1 MRKALLPM
9 IASLALCGA
18 ATVALIATNAS
29 AAQTPKKPVMV
40 AMLTTAGMNN
50 NSAIAPDGAMD
61 DMLDA
66 PGDMGGGMPPPDG
79 KMGERFR
86 ARMAQMCKDIY
97 ARKVGEMAFLET
109 KLALSPAQTGAFA
122 RWKQVNLDSAQRH
135 ASECSTRTAQMADKI
150 ADRMKA
156 RADHKAGERPSP
168 VDRLAREEEMLKTRL
183 ADLEAERPAL
193 AALYNALTPEQRRE
207 FHGGMER
214 PGMGG
219 PMGHPGGRMMGMMHR
234 PPMGGPGMGMGPH
247 GPADAPPP
255 PPPQ

>member
-1 MRKALLPM
+1 MRKALVPM

-18 ATVALIATNAS
+18 ATAALIATNAS
-29 AAQTPKKPVMV
+29 AAQAPKKPVMV
-40 AMLTTAGMNN
+40 AMITSPGMNN
-50 NSAIAPDGAMD
+50 DDVAPDGAMD
-61 DMLDA
+61 DMMDA
-66 PGDMGGGMPPPDG
+66 PGDMGGGMPGPDG

-97 ARKVGEMAFLET
+97 AHKVGEMAFLET
-109 KLALSPAQTGAFA
+109 KLALAPAQSGAFA

-135 ASECSTRTAQMADKI
+135 AGECSTRTAKF
-150 ADRMKA
+150 ADRIAERMKDK
-156 RADHKAGERPSP
+156 ADHKRGERPSP
-168 VDRLAREEEMLKTRL
+168 VDRLAHEEDMLKTRL
-183 ADLEAERPAL
+183 ADIEAERPAL

-214 PGMGG
+214 GGMGG
-219 PMGHPGGRMMGMMHR
+219 PGGGPGGHMMGMMHR
-234 PPMGGPGMGMGPH
+234 PMGGHEPGMGPH

>member
-1 MRKALLPM
+1 MRKALVPM

-18 ATVALIATNAS
+18 ATAALIATNAS
-29 AAQTPKKPVMV
+29 AAQAPKKPVMV
-40 AMLTTAGMNN
+40 AMITSPGMNN
-50 NSAIAPDGAMD
+50 NDVAPGADGPLD
-61 DMLDA
+61 DMMDA
-66 PGDMGGGMPPPDG
+66 PNDMGGGMPPPDG

-97 ARKVGEMAFLET
+97 AHKAGEMAFLEA
-109 KLALSPAQTGAFA
+109 KLALTPAQGSVFA

-135 ASECSTRTAQMADKI
+135 SGTCSTRTAQMADKF
-150 ADRMKA
+150 ADRMKD
-156 RADHKAGERPSP
+156 RAEHKADDRPSP
-168 VDRLAREEEMLKTRL
+168 VDRLAREEEQLKTRL

-214 PGMGG
+214 GGMGR
-219 PMGHPGGRMMGMMHR
+219 PMGGRGRMMGMMHR
-234 PPMGGPGMGMGPH
+234 PMGGPGMGMGPH